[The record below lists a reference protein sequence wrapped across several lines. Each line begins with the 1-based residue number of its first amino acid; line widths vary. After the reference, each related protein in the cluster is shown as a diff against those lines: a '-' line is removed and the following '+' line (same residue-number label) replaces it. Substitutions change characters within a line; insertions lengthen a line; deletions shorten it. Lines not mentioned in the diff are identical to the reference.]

1 MTARKYDEAPVA
13 TLVLA
18 SASPRRLEL
27 LRQIGIV
34 PDRVDPADIDETPAR
49 SELPADHVVRLAQ
62 AKARTVEPRH
72 PGAFILAAD
81 TIVACG
87 RRILPKTEDE
97 ASARACLTLLS
108 GRRHRVYGGVALITP
123 SGDMAIRRVI
133 SRVAFKRLSEA
144 ELDAYLTTH
153 EWHGKAGGYAIQG
166 CAAAFIPWVEGS
178 YSNVVG
184 LALYETAQ
192 LLAGRGYR
200 FRCAAT
206 P

>member
-1 MTARKYDEAPVA
+1 MPI
-13 TLVLA
+13 LVLA

-27 LRQIGIV
+27 LRQLGIV

-49 SELPADHVVRLAQ
+49 DELPPAHVVRLAQ
-62 AKARTVEPRH
+62 AKALAVQPRH

-87 RRILPKTEDE
+87 RRILPKAEDE
-97 ASARACLTLLS
+97 ATARACLTLLS
-108 GRRHRVYGGVALITP
+108 GRRHRVYGGVALVTP
-123 SGDMAIRRVI
+123 SGEIAIRRVVTQ
-133 SRVAFKRLSEA
+133 VAFKRLSKT
-144 ELDAYLTTH
+144 ELDAYLATG

-166 CAAAFIPWVEGS
+166 CAAAFIPWIAGS

-184 LALYETAQ
+184 LPLSETAQ

-206 P
+206 S